1 MDHTKKLSSTVNTT
15 AECRFIAAA
24 RLEKRDLSMTQLTSF
39 TSAYVIILTA
49 LPYFLKLPEIVE
61 DHINLL
67 TVALSIVVLVSSLS
81 QYSRGDVVKAEQH
94 HRCGLE
100 LKELHREIVASSST
114 SEAEFKKFS
123 SRYSAIMAKY
133 GSNHEIIDYKAYELN
148 RKSELEWVTWWTVVR
163 NSVELFIANEGPK
176 AALAVSTITMLGVI
190 FFYALPAQVSN

>member
-1 MDHTKKLSSTVNTT
+1 MNHIEKLKATVGTT

-49 LPYFLKLPEIVE
+49 LPYFLSLPDLVE

-67 TVALSIVVLVSSLS
+67 TVALAIVVLVSSLS

-100 LKELHREIVASSST
+100 LKELHREIVAAPSMS
-114 SEAEFKKFS
+114 AVAFKKFS
-123 SRYSAIMAKY
+123 SRYSNIMAKY
-133 GSNHEIIDYKAYELN
+133 GSNHETIDYKAYELS
-148 RKSELEWVTWWTVVR
+148 RRSELGWVTWGTVAR
-163 NSVELFIANEGPK
+163 NSVELFVANESPK
-176 AALAVSTITMLGVI
+176 VALALSTLAMLGFV
-190 FFYALPAQVSN
+190 FLYALPAQITT